1 MVVRDYLCL
10 DFSKNNEDYLYA
22 GSSSGDLLAIQTKSK
37 TLSSIV
43 QVASQGLFL
52 NKALIKFNQFQ
63 MIKLLLVVA
72 MEVLLIIKLN
82 ITNLFYKKKYKFKE

>member
-22 GSSSGDLLAIQTKSK
+22 GSSSGDLLAIQIKSK

-43 QVASQGLFL
+43 
-52 NKALIKFNQFQ
+52 
-63 MIKLLLVVA
+63 
-72 MEVLLIIKLN
+72 
-82 ITNLFYKKKYKFKE
+82 